1 MLNKTPIITPTGYK
15 FAVDLR
21 EGDQVLSGQGIIG
34 KVASVDYVEDNPYY
48 VSFSDGRNIV
58 VTADQDLPVMTVC
71 NTAITITAKELL
83 DKGVVDTH
91 NEYIFH
97 TPLALGSRYS
107 FDTNGVKR
115 QLKLFDT
122 LKNRGHVASVN
133 DPIIDKT
140 YTGIKY
146 KFLSS
151 TKRSRLA
158 IQARSLGYVVEEDIN
173 SSFGFHTMTIYGNKQ
188 ELAML
193 ILNDKHKLKGLTIND
208 AQKPVWITN
217 IFAVDEPEKMTT
229 ITVDTSDNCF
239 LAGNYTILGSKGV
252 HHVRT
257 N

>member
-34 KVASVDYVEDNPYY
+34 KVASVNHVEANPYY

-58 VTADQDLPVMTVC
+58 VTVDQDLPVMTAC

-83 DKGVVDTH
+83 EKGVTSEH

-122 LKNRGHVASVN
+122 LKNRGQIVSVK
-133 DPIIDKT
+133 DPIIGKS
-140 YTGIKY
+140 YIGIHY
-146 KFLSS
+146 KFLSG

-158 IQARSLGYVVEEDIN
+158 IQARSLGYVVEEDMK
-173 SSFGFHTMTIYGNKQ
+173 SSFGFYTMTIYGSRR

-193 ILNDKHKLKGLTIND
+193 ILNDKHKLKGFTIND
-208 AQKPVWITN
+208 AQKPVWITD
-217 IFAVDEPEKMTT
+217 ILTVDKPEKMTT

-252 HHVRT
+252 QE
-257 N
+257 

>member
-15 FAVDLR
+15 FAVDLK

-34 KVASVDYVEDNPYY
+34 KVSSVNHVEDSPYY
-48 VSFSDGRNIV
+48 ISFSDGRNIV
-58 VTADQDLPVMTVC
+58 VTADQDLPVTTAH

-83 DKGVVDTH
+83 EKGVT
-91 NEYIFH
+91 NEYNEYTFH

-115 QLKLFDT
+115 QLKLYDT
-122 LKNRGHVASVN
+122 LKNRGHIVSVN
-133 DPIIDKT
+133 DPIIDKR
-140 YTGIKY
+140 YTGIHY
-146 KFLSS
+146 KFLSG

-158 IQARSLGYVVEEDIN
+158 IQARSLGYVVEEDTK
-173 SSFGFHTMTIYGNKQ
+173 SSFGFYTMTIYGSKQ

-239 LAGNYTILGSKGV
+239 LAGNYTILGS
-252 HHVRT
+252 RR
-257 N
+257 